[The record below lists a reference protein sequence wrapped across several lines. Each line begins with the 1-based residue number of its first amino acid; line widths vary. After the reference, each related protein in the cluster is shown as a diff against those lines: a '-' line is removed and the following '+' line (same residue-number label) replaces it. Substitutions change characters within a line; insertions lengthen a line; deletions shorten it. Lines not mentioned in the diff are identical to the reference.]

1 VETPN
6 GLEKAENK
14 DSGPRFLIQSEANRV
29 YVTGRIDMTRSLGG
43 RAAVVTGAG
52 SGIGRAIAI
61 RLAEDD
67 ASIAIWDINAAGA
80 EDTAQMIRE
89 AGGTAI
95 ALSVDCS
102 DKVAIKAAA
111 DQTRAALG
119 PVAIL
124 VNNAGIAPFNAFLDS
139 DDDLF
144 DKVIRINLRGPW
156 LMTKEILPDM
166 LAAGWGRVINITSS
180 SVQTGSPAQGHY
192 VSSKGGLMGM
202 TKALAL
208 EFAASGVTF
217 NMIPPGFIDTP
228 MLRAAPVDI
237 EAFAASLPMK
247 RVGRPEDI
255 AAAAAYLASEEASY
269 ITGQTIST
277 NGGRYMGSH

>member
-1 VETPN
+1 MKGQDV
-6 GLEKAENK
+6 
-14 DSGPRFLIQSEANRV
+14 
-29 YVTGRIDMTRSLGG
+29 TRSLNG
-43 RAAVVTGAG
+43 RATVVTGGG
-52 SGIGRAIAI
+52 SGIGRGIAI
-61 RLAEDD
+61 RLAEDN
-67 ASIAIWDINAAGA
+67 AKVAIWDINGEGA
-80 EDTAQMIRE
+80 EETAQMIRK
-89 AGGTAI
+89 AGGQAM
-95 ALSVDCS
+95 ALTVDCS
-102 DKVAIKAAA
+102 DKDAIQKAA
-111 DQTRAALG
+111 DETRAAFG
-119 PVAIL
+119 PILIL
-124 VNNAGIAPFNAFLDS
+124 VNNAGIAPFTPFLET

-156 LMTKEILPDM
+156 LMTKQCLPDM

-180 SVQTGSPAQGHY
+180 SVQSGSFAQGHY

-208 EFAASGVTF
+208 EHAALGVTF

-228 MLRAAPVDI
+228 MLRAAPIDR
-237 EAFAASLPMK
+237 EAFAQTLPMK
-247 RVGRPEDI
+247 RVGQPEDI

>member
-1 VETPN
+1 
-6 GLEKAENK
+6 
-14 DSGPRFLIQSEANRV
+14 
-29 YVTGRIDMTRSLGG
+29 MTRSLNG
-43 RAAVVTGAG
+43 RVAVVTGAG

-61 RLAEDD
+61 RLAEDS
-67 ASIAIWDINAAGA
+67 AKIAIWDINLAGA
-80 EDTAQMIRE
+80 EETAQMVRD

-95 ALSVDCS
+95 AINADCS
-102 DKVAIKAAA
+102 DKALTQTAA
-111 DQTRAALG
+111 DQTRAELG
-119 PVAIL
+119 PIQIL
-124 VNNAGIAPFNAFLDS
+124 VNNAGIAPFTPFLET

-144 DKVIRINLRGPW
+144 DTVIRINLRGPW
-156 LMTKEILPDM
+156 LVTKQVLPDM

-208 EFAASGVTF
+208 EHAATGVTF
-217 NMIPPGFIDTP
+217 NMVPPGFIDTP
-228 MLRAAPVDI
+228 MLRAAPVDV

-247 RVGRPEDI
+247 RVGKPEDI
-255 AAAAAYLASEEASY
+255 AAACAYLASEEASY

>member
-1 VETPN
+1 
-6 GLEKAENK
+6 
-14 DSGPRFLIQSEANRV
+14 
-29 YVTGRIDMTRSLGG
+29 MTRSLQG
-43 RAAVVTGAG
+43 RVAIVTGGG

-61 RLAEDD
+61 RLAEDT
-67 ASIAIWDINAAGA
+67 AKIAIWDINAAGA
-80 EDTAQMIRE
+80 EETAQAIRD
-89 AGGTAI
+89 AGGTALAI
-95 ALSVDCS
+95 TADCS
-102 DKVAIKAAA
+102 DKAAIKAAA

-124 VNNAGIAPFNAFLDS
+124 VNNAGIAPFNAFLDT

-144 DKVIRINLRGPW
+144 DKVIRINLKGPW
-156 LMTKEILPDM
+156 LMTKEVLPDM
-166 LAAGWGRVINITSS
+166 LSAGWGRVINITSS

-208 EFAASGVTF
+208 EYAAAGVTF

-228 MLRAAPVDI
+228 MLRAAPIDAD
-237 EAFAASLPMK
+237 AFAQTLPMK
-247 RVGRPEDI
+247 RVGQPEDI

>member
-1 VETPN
+1 
-6 GLEKAENK
+6 
-14 DSGPRFLIQSEANRV
+14 
-29 YVTGRIDMTRSLGG
+29 MTRSLQG
-43 RAAVVTGAG
+43 RAAVVTGGG

-61 RLAEDD
+61 RLAEDT
-67 ASIAIWDINAAGA
+67 AKIAIWDVNGVGA
-80 EDTAQMIRE
+80 EETAQMIRD

-95 ALSVDCS
+95 ALTVDCS
-102 DKVAIKAAA
+102 DKAAIAEAAA
-111 DQTRAALG
+111 KTRAELG
-119 PVAIL
+119 PVLIL
-124 VNNAGIAPFNAFLDS
+124 VNNAGIAPFTAFLES
-139 DDDLF
+139 DDELF

-166 LAAGWGRVINITSS
+166 LAAKWGRVINITSS

-208 EFAASGVTF
+208 EFAPTGVTF

-228 MLRAAPVDI
+228 MLRAAPVDA
-237 EAFAASLPMK
+237 EAFAKTLPMQ
-247 RVGRPEDI
+247 RIGQPEDI

>member
-1 VETPN
+1 
-6 GLEKAENK
+6 
-14 DSGPRFLIQSEANRV
+14 
-29 YVTGRIDMTRSLGG
+29 MTRSLQG
-43 RAAVVTGAG
+43 RVAVITGAG

-61 RLAEDD
+61 RLAEDT
-67 ASIAIWDINAAGA
+67 AKIAIWDINSEGA
-80 EDTAQMIRE
+80 EETAQMIRD
-89 AGGTAI
+89 AGGDAI
-95 ALSVDCS
+95 AITADCS
-102 DKVAIKAAA
+102 DKAAIKAAA
-111 DQTRAALG
+111 DRTRAELG
-119 PVAIL
+119 PIAIL
-124 VNNAGIAPFNAFLDS
+124 VNNAGIAPFTPFLDT

-144 DKVIRINLRGPW
+144 DKVIHINLRGPW
-156 LMTKEILPDM
+156 LMTKECLPDM

-202 TKALAL
+202 SKALAL

-217 NMIPPGFIDTP
+217 NIIPPGFIDTP
-228 MLRAAPVDI
+228 MLRAAPVDV

-247 RVGRPEDI
+247 RVGKPEDI
-255 AAAAAYLASEEASY
+255 AAAAAYLASDEASY